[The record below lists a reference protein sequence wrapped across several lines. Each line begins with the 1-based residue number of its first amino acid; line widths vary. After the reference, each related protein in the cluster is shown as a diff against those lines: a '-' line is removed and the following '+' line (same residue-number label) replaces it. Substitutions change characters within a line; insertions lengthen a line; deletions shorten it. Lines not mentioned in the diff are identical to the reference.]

1 MKTKIQSAT
10 ANTITS
16 LPPSPDEER
25 HGRMIRYCLAMLVRL
40 VCIIVAFLVPGWWAL
55 VPAIGAVVLPYIAV
69 VLANVGHEGIRGEV
83 TRPGGVELYRPS
95 AQSGYVPPNAT
106 FSAPA
111 GGWSGAADASSAAG
125 ASGSTTYAAPAP
137 GSNGESRPDQR

>member
-1 MKTKIQSAT
+1 MKTKTQSVT

-69 VLANVGHEGIRGEV
+69 VLANVGHEGLRGEV
-83 TRPGGVELYRPS
+83 TRPGGVEVYRPQ
-95 AQSGYVPPNAT
+95 AQGAYMPPTAP

-111 GGWSGAADASSAAG
+111 GGSATASGSSAP
-125 ASGSTTYAAPAP
+125 SGSTTYAAPP
-137 GSNGESRPDQR
+137 SGSSGEPRPDQR